1 MEEEEEEDITIT
13 EEEEVVIIIIIID
26 MVEEAIIIITTEII
40 EITTTTEEIITKTIE
55 EVTEMKDTP
64 EIKDMTTEMIDMGA
78 MGGMKTNIEEKDN
91 KAQAAEVTVKKGKKG
106 KRKTIIEKLISI
118 KVMKAINININ
129 TIITIKTINKTI
141 IINNKDGMVEE
152 IVVITTETEIEDS
165 MIITMET
172 EDRMIIIME
181 NIEKVFTIEGKGIRV
196 TVMRISKEHLKG
208 KDTERTH
215 LKTKKK
221 IKDLNEILVISNRN
235 KDQDQRFKT
244 NPIQKLKIRK
254 FQSSQIKI
262 TSKTRGK
269 LKNKF

>member
-1 MEEEEEEDITIT
+1 VEEEEEEDITIT

-55 EVTEMKDTP
+55 EVTEMKDTL
-64 EIKDMTTEMIDMGA
+64 EIKDMTIEMIDMG
-78 MGGMKTNIEEKDN
+78 GMRTNIEEKDN

-215 LKTKKK
+215 LKKKKK

-244 NPIQKLKIRK
+244 NLIQKLKIRK

-262 TSKTRGK
+262 TSKTRSK